1 MSELDT
7 PASATDVVVIGGG
20 MAGLAGALALRDNG
34 ARVTLLEQ
42 APEFGEVGA
51 GLQMAPNATRLLR
64 RWGLL
69 DRVLELGVQPKQM
82 VFRDAVSGEVLVR
95 HDLQGEFTRKYDA
108 PYIVIHRSDLHTI
121 LLEACRERGVELVT
135 NTVVDRVETVDGR
148 ARAITSTG
156 AVYEADIV
164 LGADGLKS
172 KLRATISDDQP
183 VVSSYVAYRG
193 VSPIEKAV
201 NKDEIDNVTVWFGP
215 KCHLVQYPLRAG
227 ELFNTVAVFRS
238 AAFEAGEEEFGG
250 VDELKAAYAGCVPE
264 VQESLENLWQG
275 IRWPMYDRNPIDN
288 WISGRALLIGDAA
301 HPMLQYLAQGACQ
314 ALEDAA
320 TLQDL
325 SAGTVF
331 TENGLNPA
339 AWDEV
344 AREFVEAR
352 APRTA
357 RVQTTA
363 RVWGESWH
371 VVDPMARTLRNLLFQ
386 SSDADLF
393 RYTDWLYDTSVDSTP
408 RD

>member
-7 PASATDVVVIGGG
+7 PTSSTDVVIIGGG

-82 VFRDAVSGEVLVR
+82 VFRDAVSGEVLAR
-95 HDLQGEFTRKYDA
+95 HDLQGEFARKYDA

-121 LLEACRERGVELVT
+121 LLEACRERGVELVI

-148 ARAITSTG
+148 ARAITTTG
-156 AVYEADIV
+156 AVYEADMV

-193 VSPIEKAV
+193 VSPIENAI

-215 KCHLVQYPLRAG
+215 NCHLVQYPLRSG
-227 ELFNTVAVFRS
+227 ELFNTVAVFKS
-238 AAFEAGEEEFGG
+238 AAFEAGEAEFGG

-264 VQESLENLWQG
+264 VQQSLENLWQG

-325 SAGTVF
+325 TAGTVF
-331 TENGLNPA
+331 TADGLNPA
-339 AWDEV
+339 AWDGV

-371 VVDPMARTLRNLLFQ
+371 VVDPMARTLRNLLFR